1 MKKNLLRIL
10 IFSFL
15 INGCSSLKRLKTVT
29 QGKVT
34 QKNYSTTIPFKYV
47 NDQIIL
53 SVNISNV
60 KYDFVFDTGNPLT
73 SIDEE
78 LLKNIKFQKNNV
90 SYDIGDSQGNSS
102 NNEYISIEKL
112 KVSDIEFQNIGGQVF
127 DHSIYDK
134 FTGCENVK
142 IRGIIGSNLMR
153 KAIWQI
159 DYKNRT
165 IVITDNIETLK
176 IPSKSIIIKTKSGS
190 YGDAFVQLKLNDI
203 EEKFVFDTGYSGF
216 LYTDLK
222 VLNKLGKIQTT
233 KIIQTSFTSTGEYK
247 TENIKGYINNIDLDN
262 NIIKNQIVSFSK
274 GHSNLIGNK
283 FFEHYL
289 VTLDWKDERF
299 YLTTKKEFESN
310 VLSAY
315 EFDFFINYS
324 SGKVEFF
331 NQWLGNTSNTSINFN
346 SGILKVNDINV
357 KNMSVNELCE
367 LWKNETDKI
376 YKDNVELEVKEN
388 GIKRTVILE
397 KKQLLPK

>member
-1 MKKNLLRIL
+1 MKERRPYLLEIYKAFKTDDIKSRLKHFDIITNSLFTLTQSLFDNKVQIEHHHAEIENKYFRFGMANHSIKKMLDGNRFLIINKQIEITDLFSVFALTRMQIESFAIMYYLFFDKLETIEKYFRYDLYKLHGLQKQNKFPLKFKKN
-10 IFSFL
+10 
-15 INGCSSLKRLKTVT
+15 
-29 QGKVT
+29 
-34 QKNYSTTIPFKYV
+34 
-47 NDQIIL
+47 
-53 SVNISNV
+53 
-60 KYDFVFDTGNPLT
+60 
-73 SIDEE
+73 EE
-78 LLKNIKFQKNNV
+78 KKKI
-90 SYDIGDSQGNSS
+90 
-102 NNEYISIEKL
+102 IEKEI
-112 KVSDIEFQNIGGQVF
+112 DILM
-127 DHSIYDK
+127 DK
-134 FTGCENVK
+134 
-142 IRGIIGSNLMR
+142 
-153 KAIWQI
+153 
-159 DYKNRT
+159 
-165 IVITDNIETLK
+165 
-176 IPSKSIIIKTKSGS
+176 
-190 YGDAFVQLKLNDI
+190 
-203 EEKFVFDTGYSGF
+203 
-216 LYTDLK
+216 
-222 VLNKLGKIQTT
+222 
-233 KIIQTSFTSTGEYK
+233 
-247 TENIKGYINNIDLDN
+247 IKGYINNIDLDN

-331 NQWLGNTSNTSINFN
+331 NQWLGNTSNNSINFN
-346 SGILKVNDINV
+346 SEILKVNDINV